1 MKLPLGVFKWIL
13 IIAGLLALCLAALVI
28 FSIREQDAAESKA
41 SDFCALTAIGADL
54 SAAIARA
61 QSMGP
66 KRHYPWCEAKRY
78 VFFFQ
83 GSTFNGYDCVLSVD
97 SGKVTAKKVVEHLDE
112 DEPNKVCQ

>member
-1 MKLPLGVFKWIL
+1 M
-13 IIAGLLALCLAALVI
+13 
-28 FSIREQDAAESKA
+28 
-41 SDFCALTAIGADL
+41 
-54 SAAIARA
+54 
-61 QSMGP
+61 
-66 KRHYPWCEAKRY
+66 RHYPWCEAKRY

>member
-1 MKLPLGVFKWIL
+1 MTEV
-13 IIAGLLALCLAALVI
+13 
-28 FSIREQDAAESKA
+28 
-41 SDFCALTAIGADL
+41 GADL

-61 QSMGP
+61 KSMGVM
-66 KRHYPWCEAKRY
+66 RHYPWCEAKRY